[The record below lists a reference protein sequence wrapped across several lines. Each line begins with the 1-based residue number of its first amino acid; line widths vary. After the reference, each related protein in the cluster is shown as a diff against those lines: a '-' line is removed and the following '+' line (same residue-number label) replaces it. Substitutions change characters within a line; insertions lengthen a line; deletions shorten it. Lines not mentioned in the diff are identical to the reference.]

1 MCDKSIVG
9 GERENNTLL
18 NRHVDPE
25 ESSCH
30 YNFTC
35 NCVFEEFIK
44 LRPSLNATD
53 TPRKRK
59 DIFQGVWL
67 GVWGSGIGEKHWK
80 KGSESAAGEKTDWR
94 GRRNGVSDRK
104 GAIFELA

>member
-1 MCDKSIVG
+1 MIKVLSEVR
-9 GERENNTLL
+9 ERENNTLL

-30 YNFTC
+30 YNLTC

-44 LRPSLNATD
+44 LTPSLNATD

-59 DIFQGVWL
+59 DIFQGVLAGSL
-67 GVWGSGIGEKHWK
+67 GFR
-80 KGSESAAGEKTDWR
+80 D
-94 GRRNGVSDRK
+94 RREALEER
-104 GAIFELA
+104 